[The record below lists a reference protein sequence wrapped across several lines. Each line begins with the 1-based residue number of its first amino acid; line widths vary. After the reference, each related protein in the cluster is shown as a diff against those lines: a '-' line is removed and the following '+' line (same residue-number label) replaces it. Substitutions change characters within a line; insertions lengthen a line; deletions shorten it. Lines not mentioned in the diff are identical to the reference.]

1 MAPQALLA
9 LDNERRKGGLFAG
22 RAGRIASGVARGAQ
36 LLALGEMVMDKLPA
50 TPSRVSPMVL
60 SGRVVSGAI
69 AGAAVTPRARV
80 QGALIGIAAAVGAS
94 YLLYALRRLATG
106 KLRIPNLLA
115 GLAEDALVLEAGA
128 RLAPIL

>member
-1 MAPQALLA
+1 M
-9 LDNERRKGGLFAG
+9 
-22 RAGRIASGVARGAQ
+22 ARGAQ

-69 AGAAVTPRARV
+69 AGAAVTPGARV
-80 QGALIGIAAAVGAS
+80 QGALIGITAAVGAS

-128 RLAPIL
+128 RLAPLL